1 LIISKDSKVYKPHKK
16 IFESSLDNLEV
27 NKDEAIFIGD
37 NVEADYYGAK
47 NFGMKALLIDRSD
60 KYKLEN
66 VEKITNLKQIEDH
79 LR

>member
-1 LIISKDSKVYKPHKK
+1 
-16 IFESSLDNLEV
+16 
-27 NKDEAIFIGD
+27 
-37 NVEADYYGAK
+37 
-47 NFGMKALLIDRSD
+47 MKALLIDRSD